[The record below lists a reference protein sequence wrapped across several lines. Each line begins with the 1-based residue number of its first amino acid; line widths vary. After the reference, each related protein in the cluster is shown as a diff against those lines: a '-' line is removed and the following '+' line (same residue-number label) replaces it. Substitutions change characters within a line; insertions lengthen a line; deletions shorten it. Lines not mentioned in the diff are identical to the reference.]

1 MIILP
6 ITIEEVLNRGFTA
19 WTKNL
24 KISVPFILSALVAGI
39 IWFAYMILFVIAVMP
54 SMLTYPN
61 TENIM
66 AAIGPYLLPFG
77 VGVIVVIVISM
88 LIEAFFSAGAIGMSK
103 DAALNGST
111 SYEEMINSGKTHF
124 VNYFLLKILYSLITL
139 VGAIFVIPAILQIGD
154 ITNFDAIIQNLLIIG
169 AGFALWIIY
178 GIVVS
183 VILSVAYYALVID
196 NLGPVQALK
205 ASYMFFMN
213 NKAAVL
219 ILWLLTVVVVIAIN
233 FIGMLFASFEYLVI
247 VWNLISTV
255 VSIVIIPAV
264 FTLWWTF
271 LYMGK
276 TGHNVHP
283 EIINTPQKRELQS
296 NE

>member
-1 MIILP
+1 MS

-24 KISVPFILSALVAGI
+24 KISVPFILAALVAGI
-39 IWFAYMILFVIAVMP
+39 IWIAYMILFAIAVMP
-54 SMLTYPN
+54 SMLTSPN
-61 TENIM
+61 AENIM
-66 AAIGPYLLPFG
+66 ASIDPYLLPFG
-77 VGVIVVIVISM
+77 VGVIVLILISM
-88 LIEAFFSAGAIGMSK
+88 LIEAFFTAGAIGMSK
-103 DAALNGST
+103 DVALNGST

-124 VNYFLLKILYSLITL
+124 FNYFLLKILYALIMFA
-139 VGAIFVIPAILQIGD
+139 GAIFVIPAILQIGD
-154 ITNFDAIIQNLLIIG
+154 ITNFDVIIQNLLLIG

-178 GIVVS
+178 GIVIS
-183 VILSVAYYALVID
+183 VILAVPYYALVVD
-196 NLGPVQALK
+196 KLGPVQAIK
-205 ASYMFFMN
+205 TSYMFFMN

-233 FIGMLFASFEYLVI
+233 FIGMLFAPFEYLAI
-247 VWNLISTV
+247 LWNFISTV

-283 EIINTPQKRELQS
+283 EIINTPHRSELQS
-296 NE
+296 NK